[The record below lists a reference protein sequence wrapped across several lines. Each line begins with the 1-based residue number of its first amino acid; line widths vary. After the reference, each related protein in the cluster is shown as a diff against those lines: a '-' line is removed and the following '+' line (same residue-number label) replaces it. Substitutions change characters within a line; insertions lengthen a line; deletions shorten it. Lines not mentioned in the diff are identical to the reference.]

1 MQIFNKLLGESDFEA
16 FLDLTRENKVSWI
29 KKYTNQQ
36 NDVLINEFLDNPHK
50 EVNGCC
56 IGCGN
61 NHKKNEGISKANVIE
76 VADSSTE
83 ILVAESSSADSVE
96 RPKNTKRR
104 KNK

>member
-1 MQIFNKLLGESDFEA
+1 MQIFNKLLGKDDFKA
-16 FLDLTRENKVSWI
+16 FLDLTREEKVVWI

-50 EVNGCC
+50 EVDGCC

-61 NHKKNEGISKANVIE
+61 NHKKNESISKANAIE
-76 VADSSTE
+76 VADSGTE
-83 ILVAESSSADSVE
+83 IVVAEPSTADSVE
-96 RPKNTKRR
+96 RPKNAKRG